1 MCPLKMKKNV
11 PIFLLGDA
19 SFFSLKYSLVILIIK
34 NLLLFLMYLCGTL
47 WFHVLLFFPTY
58 QRLEILLKSN
68 LLRGFDPKFLSNST
82 HTLHKLPQTSL
93 L

>member
-1 MCPLKMKKNV
+1 MH
-11 PIFLLGDA
+11 
-19 SFFSLKYSLVILIIK
+19 
-34 NLLLFLMYLCGTL
+34 LFGTI

-68 LLRGFDPKFLSNST
+68 LPRGSDPQFWSNST
-82 HTLHKLPQTSL
+82 HILHELPQKSL